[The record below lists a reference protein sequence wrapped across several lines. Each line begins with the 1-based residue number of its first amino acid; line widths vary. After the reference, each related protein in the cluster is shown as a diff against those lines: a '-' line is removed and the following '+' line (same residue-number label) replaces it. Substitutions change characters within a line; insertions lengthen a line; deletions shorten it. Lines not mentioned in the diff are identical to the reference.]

1 MSEIISPPFGAPGL
15 RLTQTQKDLVGGSI
29 GGIAQVLVGQPFDI
43 VKVRI
48 QTSPSGTYASPL
60 DCAKQLLKADGP
72 RGFYKVLLIILRGG
86 ADRQGTLTPLLGIG
100 PSFDWERPGID
111 QQVHVSLYSLVVWK
125 LPSDSSR
132 HVKME
137 LSLDWGNYG
146 HQEHSQVLSIQ
157 S

>member
-1 MSEIISPPFGAPGL
+1 MSEIISPPLGAPGL

-72 RGFYKVLLIILRGG
+72 RGFYKVGLNISRGG

-100 PSFDWERPGID
+100 SSFDLGKGLRLTNRCMC
-111 QQVHVSLYSLVVWK
+111 LYTV
-125 LPSDSSR
+125 
-132 HVKME
+132 
-137 LSLDWGNYG
+137 
-146 HQEHSQVLSIQ
+146 
-157 S
+157 